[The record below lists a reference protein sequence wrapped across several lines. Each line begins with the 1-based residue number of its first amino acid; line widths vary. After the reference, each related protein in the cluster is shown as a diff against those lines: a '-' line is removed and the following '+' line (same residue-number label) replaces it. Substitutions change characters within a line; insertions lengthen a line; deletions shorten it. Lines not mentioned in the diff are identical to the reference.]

1 MQIVIKLVRWIVGSL
16 ILFFDWVFTP
26 RGIKREAELQ
36 ATIDQHTAG
45 LSLYQYPACPFCVKV
60 RRAMKRNSLN
70 IQTVDAKRCDTSKQA
85 LVEGG
90 GKLKV
95 PCLRIEE
102 RVGDVRWM
110 YESSEIIS
118 YLENKVS
125 ELQAA

>member
-36 ATIDQHTAG
+36 ATIDQQTAG

-102 RVGDVRWM
+102 SVGDVRWM